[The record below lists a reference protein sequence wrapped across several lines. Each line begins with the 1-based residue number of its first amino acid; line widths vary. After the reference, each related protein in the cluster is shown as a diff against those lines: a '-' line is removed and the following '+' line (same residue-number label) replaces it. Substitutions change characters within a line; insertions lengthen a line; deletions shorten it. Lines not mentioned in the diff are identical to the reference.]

1 MLTSSSRGD
10 DTDNLFAIAILLS
23 TDMGNQQNQ
32 CGARLRARRAD
43 RMPSLLAI
51 LIHAVKT
58 DKAPLILK
66 HLRRQLEGDA
76 VLPLVLAVL
85 SFVPLIP
92 HLYIHIV

>member
-1 MLTSSSRGD
+1 
-10 DTDNLFAIAILLS
+10 
-23 TDMGNQQNQ
+23 MGNQQNQ

>member
-1 MLTSSSRGD
+1 
-10 DTDNLFAIAILLS
+10 
-23 TDMGNQQNQ
+23 MGNQQNQ

-51 LIHAVKT
+51 LAHAVET
-58 DKAPLILK
+58 DKAPLIPK

-76 VLPLVLAVL
+76 MLSLIFAVL
-85 SFVPLIP
+85 SLVPLIP